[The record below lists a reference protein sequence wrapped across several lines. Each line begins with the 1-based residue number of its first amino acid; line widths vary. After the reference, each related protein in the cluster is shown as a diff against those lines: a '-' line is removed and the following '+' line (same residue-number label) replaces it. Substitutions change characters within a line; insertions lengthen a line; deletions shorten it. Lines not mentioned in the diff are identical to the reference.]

1 MNIKA
6 AYRYQLDDHKKA
18 IITYYIILLA
28 IYILLISSISISVS
42 GIETITYT
50 GSGSDQVS
58 VPVDS
63 TDYNMISGME
73 LATVIF
79 LFIAGLDSFKEV
91 FGMLLQNGIS
101 RKTLFASRCLTAV
114 SIALIMSVIDKIIL
128 LILKSFSLIIDEN
141 LLVKSIY
148 EQAYRNNIE
157 GIGSFSFHMEG
168 FIYNILLYLFV
179 ITLGYFIRLIYY
191 RVSKPVRITIS
202 VTIPTVL
209 FILLPIIDEYVT
221 KGKIYKAF
229 SDFIHFSFGHPL
241 NAALSFTIGAIIFS
255 FLSWLLIKRVSM
267 KE

>member
-42 GIETITYT
+42 STETITYT
-50 GSGSDQVS
+50 DSSSDQIS
-58 VPVDS
+58 IPVNS

-79 LFIAGLDSFKEV
+79 LFIVGLDSFKEV

-101 RKTLFASRCLTAV
+101 RRTLFASRCLTTV

-128 LILKSFSLIIDEN
+128 LVLKSISLITNEN
-141 LLVKSIY
+141 LFVKSLY
-148 EQAYRNNIE
+148 EQSYRNNIE
-157 GIGSFSFHMEG
+157 GIGSFLFHIESFI
-168 FIYNILLYLFV
+168 FNILLYLFV
-179 ITLGYFIRLIYY
+179 ITLGYFIRLVYY

-202 VTIPTVL
+202 ITIPTVS
-209 FILLPIIDEYVT
+209 FILLPMIDEYVT
-221 KGKIYKAF
+221 KGKIYRAF

-241 NAALSFTIGAIIFS
+241 NAIISFAIGATIFCS
-255 FLSWLLIKRVSM
+255 LSWLVIRRVSI